1 MHLTSSTEADS
12 PGAALGASASLAA
25 FSAQIQLQDLSTE
38 TRETAKRLLLDG
50 IGCLLVGTAGDPGR
64 IAWRTVSRF
73 GSGDGPSTAIIS
85 GRKISVRDAA
95 FVNGISLYSVGVND
109 IHKESMSHPGGC
121 IVSALLA
128 MGEWKDSP
136 GADIVAAMASGY
148 ELMGRLGRATI
159 PGLWDRGFHP
169 TGMFGPFGATA
180 AAGRLLG
187 LSADQMANALGI
199 AGSQSSGLKAFQT
212 DGSLTMVFHAGRSA
226 QNGIEA
232 AVLAQEGFTGPKA
245 VFEDRQ
251 GFIAT
256 TGGGNLAAL
265 TDGLKRTY
273 EIDATTFRPY
283 YGCTLT
289 IAASGASAEIMKR
302 RPERGAGDIT
312 SIQVRCHPKV
322 IEDVGNENPKTMLA
336 ARLSI
341 QFNIALVLQRGDVVV
356 GDITDAD
363 LWEPGIRRLLPLCE
377 FEPDTSVENWGC
389 HLKIMFADGSHE
401 NASMIYPKGD
411 PANPMTWEDTTKKFL
426 GIVAPLGRNE
436 QAAKVADMVR
446 HLEQHRGAELVA
458 AIADVVPLERRLN

>member
-1 MHLTSSTEADS
+1 MRDATSVEAGS
-12 PGAALGASASLAA
+12 SIAPGPSAALAA
-25 FSAQIQLQDLSTE
+25 FASQIKAGDMAME

-50 IGCLLVGTAGDPGR
+50 IGCLLVGTSGDPGR

-128 MGEWKDSP
+128 VGEWKDAA
-136 GADIVAAMASGY
+136 GADIVAAMAAGY
-148 ELMGRLGRATI
+148 EIMGRLGHATV

-169 TGMFGPFGATA
+169 TGMFGPFGAAA

-187 LSADQMANALGI
+187 LSVDQMANALGI
-199 AGSQSSGLKAFQT
+199 AGSQASGLKAFQT

-226 QNGIEA
+226 QNGVEA

-251 GFIAT
+251 GFVAT

-265 TDGLKRTY
+265 TNGLKSTY
-273 EIDATTFRPY
+273 EIDQTTLRPY

-289 IAASGASAEIMKR
+289 IAASGTSAEIMLR
-302 RPERGAGDIT
+302 RPERRAADVT
-312 SIQVRCHPKV
+312 SIRVRCHPKV
-322 IEDVGNENPKTMLA
+322 IEDVGNENPETMLA

-341 QFNIALVLQRGDVVV
+341 QFNIALVLQRGNVVV
-356 GDITDAD
+356 GDISEAD
-363 LWEPGIRRLLPLCE
+363 LWEPQIRRLLPLCT
-377 FEPDTSVENWGC
+377 FEPDSSVENWGC
-389 HLKIMFADGSHE
+389 HLTVGFADGSHE
-401 NASMIYPKGD
+401 SATMIYPKGD
-411 PANPMTWEDTTKKFL
+411 PENPMTWEDTEMKFL
-426 GIVAPLGRNE
+426 GMVASLGRNE
-436 QAAKVADMVR
+436 QAARVADIVR
-446 HLEQHRGAELVA
+446 HLEQHRGAALVA
-458 AIADVVPLERRLN
+458 AIADVVPPGQRLN